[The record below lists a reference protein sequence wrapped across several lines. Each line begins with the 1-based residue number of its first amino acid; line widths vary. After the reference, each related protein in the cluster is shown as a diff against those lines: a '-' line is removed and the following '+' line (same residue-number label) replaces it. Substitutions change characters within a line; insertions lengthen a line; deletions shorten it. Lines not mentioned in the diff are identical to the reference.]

1 MEFLLHEKGLWE
13 ITSRKLLPLEVEFGK
28 IVLKGS
34 ILKHCL
40 FMKKDKFVHE
50 TIILNVVG
58 SLLHHVACAKIA
70 KDAWDNLCATIKI

>member
-1 MEFLLHEKGLWE
+1 MELLLHEKDLWE
-13 ITSRKLLPLEVEFGK
+13 ITSRELLLRKVEFGK
-28 IVLKGS
+28 IIPKGG

-40 FMKKDKFVHE
+40 FMKKDKWVHE

-70 KDAWDNLCATIKI
+70 KDAWDDLCATIKI